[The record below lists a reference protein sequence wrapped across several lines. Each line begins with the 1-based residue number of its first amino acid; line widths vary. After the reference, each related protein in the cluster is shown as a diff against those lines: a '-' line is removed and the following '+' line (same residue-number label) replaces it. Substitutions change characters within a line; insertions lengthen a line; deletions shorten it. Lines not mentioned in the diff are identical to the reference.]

1 MSTMPSSP
9 DTPGHSLND
18 DDTTG
23 EGLTAYNSLNKG
35 DATTSESSL
44 GEEGLTTSHV
54 NRAANDDSG
63 SDADETREH
72 GTSGADAGNATELDY
87 GRDARVAR
95 DTREDAGNGAG
106 SDAGRPPLR
115 NGDTGYAG

>member
-9 DTPGHSLND
+9 TTPGHSVND

-23 EGLTAYNSLNKG
+23 EGLTAYNSLNRG

-44 GEEGLTTSHV
+44 GEEGLTTSRV
-54 NRAANDDSG
+54 NRAATDDAG
-63 SDADETREH
+63 TAADESREH
-72 GTSGADAGNATELDY
+72 GSARSDANASELDY
-87 GRDARVAR
+87 DR

-106 SDAGRPPLR
+106 ADAGRPPLR

>member
-1 MSTMPSSP
+1 MSTMPPSP
-9 DTPGHSLND
+9 NTPGHSLND

-23 EGLTAYNSLNKG
+23 EGLTAYDSLNKG
-35 DATTSESSL
+35 DATSNESSL
-44 GEEGLTTSHV
+44 GEEGLTTSNV
-54 NRAANDDSG
+54 NHAATDDSG

-72 GTSGADAGNATELDY
+72 DSSRSDAGNSSELDY
-87 GRDARVAR
+87 DR